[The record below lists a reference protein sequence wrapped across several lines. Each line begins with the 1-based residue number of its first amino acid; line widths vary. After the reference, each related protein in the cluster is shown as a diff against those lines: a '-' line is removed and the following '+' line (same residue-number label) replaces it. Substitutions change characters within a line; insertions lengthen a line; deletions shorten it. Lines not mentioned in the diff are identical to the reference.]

1 MEPAAVVTILAVV
14 VIIAVLVVYLI
25 AVILELRKINSGLEV
40 VIDRVGEVVR
50 KSAPVNDIVADLN
63 NNLDK
68 GRDLLEDLLV
78 RKAGVEDA
86 AGLVE
91 SVFPGAGAGVL
102 ERHGRRGE
110 VRNIGEVYGRGTAQ
124 LARLG
129 RESPLGA
136 AMSGPALRDP
146 GSSSAAAR
154 QVYTR
159 PGEDSPTKS
168 PLIGTDA
175 PAVYS
180 PNEEIGAPRRSRS
193 VSSDSGGEAGSSESS
208 ESSESSQSGESSE
221 SGESS
226 GSTEESAHSE

>member
-1 MEPAAVVTILAVV
+1 MEAAAVVTILAVV

-40 VIDRVGEVVR
+40 VITRVGEVVR
-50 KSAPVNDIVADLN
+50 KSAPVNDIVVDLN

-91 SVFPGAGAGVL
+91 SVFPGAGAAVL
-102 ERHGRRGE
+102 ERHGRRGQ

-136 AMSGPALRDP
+136 PMSGPALREP
-146 GSSSAAAR
+146 SSSSAAAR
-154 QVYTR
+154 EVYTR
-159 PGEDSPTKS
+159 PGRDAPTKS

-175 PAVYS
+175 QAVYS

-193 VSSDSGGEAGSSESS
+193 ESSDSGGETGSGGEAESS
-208 ESSESSQSGESSE
+208 ESSE

-226 GSTEESAHSE
+226 ESTEESAHSE